1 MSFRFQT
8 IIHAS
13 DDPDDWRYGFS
24 SEPEKA
30 DLQDSCCYFLEH
42 ENLPSIHQAKA
53 NLMMVWLIETETES
67 ERYADAADGII
78 DGLESNVFKMFGVM
92 DERVEGLKKD
102 LWAARE
108 EVVRRTVEEEAEM
121 SEADDEESDE
131 EE

>member
-1 MSFRFQT
+1 
-8 IIHAS
+8 
-13 DDPDDWRYGFS
+13 
-24 SEPEKA
+24 
-30 DLQDSCCYFLEH
+30 
-42 ENLPSIHQAKA
+42 
-53 NLMMVWLIETETES
+53 MMVWLIETETES